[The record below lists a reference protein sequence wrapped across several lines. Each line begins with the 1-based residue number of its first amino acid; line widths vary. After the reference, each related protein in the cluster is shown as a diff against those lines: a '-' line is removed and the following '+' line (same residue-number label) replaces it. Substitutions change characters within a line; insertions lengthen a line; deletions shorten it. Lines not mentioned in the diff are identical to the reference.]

1 MMDEEDKITI
11 ISVVASIGFIVLIVS
26 LLLLIKKD
34 YTIEIKSYSWETNVY
49 IQEYQVF
56 HYSEREYLPHD
67 AYNVKEH
74 RQTKTVTKT
83 DDDGNEYKETT
94 HYTVYDYDINEW
106 VNTKTLS
113 ESKFDKSPFYADY
126 ECYKS
131 GNPDGIGDERIS
143 DLDLKFYVHGTDV
156 KSNSENLITIEV
168 SDYIFNLIEVGDEL
182 NYRKNAVG
190 MISDVKIAQ

>member
-74 RQTKTVTKT
+74 RKT
-83 DDDGNEYKETT
+83 
-94 HYTVYDYDINEW
+94 
-106 VNTKTLS
+106 S
-113 ESKFDKSPFYADY
+113 SRRRRA
-126 ECYKS
+126 
-131 GNPDGIGDERIS
+131 
-143 DLDLKFYVHGTDV
+143 
-156 KSNSENLITIEV
+156 
-168 SDYIFNLIEVGDEL
+168 
-182 NYRKNAVG
+182 
-190 MISDVKIAQ
+190 